1 MNLVVW
7 SLFHA
12 RWASSKSRDV
22 FDRRPGR
29 IDEALVPEVMHVLDE
44 QLHLALRLPSSSCGP
59 SALPADAVARQG
71 FAKDRHEWPVAGEE
85 DAVKVAVF
93 VDVLGRDVQADER
106 LAGYGDAGDEADAL
120 ARVLPGGADH
130 VGEGRG
136 GLTEVDC
143 ALASLREISVTEWPP

>member
-1 MNLVVW
+1 MNSFT
-7 SLFHA
+7 SLSASPFFILRPKA
-12 RWASSKSRDV
+12 R
-22 FDRRPGR
+22 
-29 IDEALVPEVMHVLDE
+29 
-44 QLHLALRLPSSSCGP
+44 
-59 SALPADAVARQG
+59 LPADAVARQG

-106 LAGYGDAGDEADAL
+106 LAGAGDAGDEADAL

-136 GLTEVDC
+136 GLTEVDG
-143 ALASLREISVTEWPP
+143 AGVAPGDLGDGVAAVEPPSPLR